1 MWNPVMRNNCTNL
14 QSSRD
19 ERQATALA
27 MLRAF
32 VAALTCRAGHSLG
45 GVCGYFDA
53 HIVTSG
59 HGSVVHRVNASAH
72 DHMGGDSLVVG
83 CPPLALWVAG
93 SSLVRVWSLD
103 GGRGIDPGIEARN
116 WVTGYSGGGQRF
128 R

>member
-1 MWNPVMRNNCTNL
+1 MHLQASIETAPRPERHGTRPVKDNAVHTGNVEPRDEENCTIL
-14 QSSRD
+14 QPSRD

-59 HGSVVHRVNASAH
+59 HSSVVHRVNASAH
-72 DHMGGDSLVVG
+72 DHMV
-83 CPPLALWVAG
+83 PG
-93 SSLVRVWSLD
+93 SNPTWGTS
-103 GGRGIDPGIEARN
+103 
-116 WVTGYSGGGQRF
+116 F
-128 R
+128 REV